1 MAKILIASPHEGE
14 RYRMVDVL
22 KSDDHMCI
30 ACADGKSAQEVLAN
44 DLPDLVIADVDL
56 PGLDAF
62 ELVRL
67 LEDLSEGGGIPLI
80 VGHSGLAEAVD
91 EVSSMSFTWMGLSA
105 NSEDLLEMVRAR
117 LALGPTLAV
126 MGKVLVIDDDPNFHA
141 NLFQKPL

>member
-62 ELVRL
+62 AATMKGTTCVHPADHLVLDAETCFAPTRP
-67 LEDLSEGGGIPLI
+67 PLR
-80 VGHSGLAEAVD
+80 HHRSN
-91 EVSSMSFTWMGLSA
+91 FPSA
-105 NSEDLLEMVRAR
+105 
-117 LALGPTLAV
+117 PW
-126 MGKVLVIDDDPNFHA
+126 
-141 NLFQKPL
+141 